1 MRVTQ
6 ITATVT
12 TLILCIGDV
21 SAYGSYNDLP
31 RYDRRGIYNDPIY
44 ERSLG
49 NDYDS
54 ELYERDI
61 FSEGINLGRDLAER
75 ELYDRE
81 VAYYDRQA
89 RTPMGLGLVPRMTP
103 TEAIGVAAAC
113 CGFLTTGIAIGA
125 GAWYFTAKLA
135 ANKATALAKATP
147 GLTATQLETG
157 AIGAMDAAASMP
169 GALVPA
175 GHGGSGSKAMLP
187 AGNYK
192 LLYSQV
198 STSQPQVVSEYTI
211 DAQGNCKFKSS

>member
-135 ANKATALAKATP
+135 ANKVSPSFRKLHR
-147 GLTATQLETG
+147 TQQLSRPEKHGRETDV
-157 AIGAMDAAASMP
+157 ARS
-169 GALVPA
+169 
-175 GHGGSGSKAMLP
+175 
-187 AGNYK
+187 
-192 LLYSQV
+192 
-198 STSQPQVVSEYTI
+198 
-211 DAQGNCKFKSS
+211 AQGNHVFGLPKAP